1 MPYQIQL
8 IEAGIVRISFP
19 GGSLEHEEVED
30 FMRDF
35 RVYLDDAT
43 PEAPMNV
50 MTIVGQQGAKLPSK
64 TRKAF
69 TDLNADKRLGKAAT
83 LGVDRY
89 ARVLIGF
96 MLKATGRDNIRFFDT
111 EEQALAWLREKDGV
125 GDGTSITAR
134 K

>member
-8 IEAGIVRISFP
+8 LEEGLVRISFP
-19 GGSLEHEEVED
+19 GGSLESDEVEN
-30 FMRDF
+30 FMQDF
-35 RVYLDDAT
+35 RVYLEAAA
-43 PEAPMNV
+43 PEAPLNI
-50 MTIVGQQGAKLPSK
+50 MTIVGQEGAKLPSK

-69 TDLNADKRLGKAAT
+69 TDLNADKRVGKAAT

-111 EEQALAWLREKDGV
+111 EEQALAWLRE
-125 GDGTSITAR
+125 
-134 K
+134 